1 MEVAKADLV
10 LGNRKA
16 NLRTSRAAPSDAAVQ
31 SSKRAQR
38 VVEGGGSDALGVIVA
53 TGYDNDDKE
62 AGAPDEGYIVATG
75 HDFKRRAW

>member
-1 MEVAKADLV
+1 MPQSKA
-10 LGNRKA
+10 
-16 NLRTSRAAPSDAAVQ
+16 P
-31 SSKRAQR
+31 KRAQR